1 MANKKIKKV
10 PLNKTCLLESLQ
22 LNNSNIR
29 KLGSD
34 YTFGWSSK
42 SIERGI
48 KDGEVSPELLD
59 ALGQY
64 LNVEPDYLS
73 GKYHR
78 LCEKISND
86 EICFNLKKDLCAKK
100 FPYIKKQQK
109 TMYEGK
115 FLYDKY
121 LEFMLI
127 IHDISMQQF
136 NNMLFEQQKSL
147 QLDIEDAIVP
157 ILIKYFPKNAMGQ
170 NTYPEIYRLRENI
183 DNFNLNEP
191 EPSTNFF
198 LDNN

>member
-1 MANKKIKKV
+1 
-10 PLNKTCLLESLQ
+10 
-22 LNNSNIR
+22 
-29 KLGSD
+29 
-34 YTFGWSSK
+34 
-42 SIERGI
+42 
-48 KDGEVSPELLD
+48 
-59 ALGQY
+59 
-64 LNVEPDYLS
+64 
-73 GKYHR
+73 
-78 LCEKISND
+78 
-86 EICFNLKKDLCAKK
+86 
-100 FPYIKKQQK
+100 
-109 TMYEGK
+109 
-115 FLYDKY
+115 
-121 LEFMLI
+121 MLI